1 LTNSIYVCA
10 ASLCCSLVACAVI
23 RIILPSG
30 NTERIMTV
38 ILSVFVLCCLFKPI
52 IDIVKNI
59 NLSLNEDHFNVTEES
74 ITVLQDERVIEETAK
89 YLNEYVNEILVSK
102 GVENASIK
110 TILSTNENR
119 GIYIKELNIYL
130 DKDNMDKSKD
140 VKEWILSL
148 VGIEPVISEC

>member
-1 LTNSIYVCA
+1 
-10 ASLCCSLVACAVI
+10 
-23 RIILPSG
+23 
-30 NTERIMTV
+30 M
-38 ILSVFVLCCLFKPI
+38 
-52 IDIVKNI
+52 
-59 NLSLNEDHFNVTEES
+59 TEES